1 MITRELERVGIP
13 VAQVCTVINVALES
27 GANRVV
33 PSQSVLY
40 PTGDPSLEAEAE
52 LALRQNLINQSIEAV
67 RAEVEEPSV
76 IE

>member
-67 RAEVEEPSV
+67 QAEVEEPSV

>member
-1 MITRELERVGIP
+1 M
-13 VAQVCTVINVALES
+13 AQVCTVINVALES

>member
-1 MITRELERVGIP
+1 MTRELERAGLP

-40 PTGDPSLEAEAE
+40 PTGDPSLSSDAE
-52 LALRQNLINQSIEAV
+52 LALRQELVRQSLAAIRTQV
-67 RAEVEEPSV
+67 SEPTV

>member
-52 LALRQNLINQSIEAV
+52 LVLRQNLINQSIEAV
-67 RAEVEEPSV
+67 QAEVEEPSV

>member
-52 LALRQNLINQSIEAV
+52 LVLRQNLINQSIEAV